1 MYRQKFIEQG
11 FDIPSSATGK
21 CKIRCHFCQHT
32 RSSKNRND
40 KPLSVDLVNGVYKCH
55 HCDQKGRIMMGEANK
70 KYNKPTTLLSDISDN
85 VIQYFANRKI
95 SQSTL
100 EMLGIGSFTKN
111 GNEYIAF
118 NYFDSFNN
126 HVNTKYRNVNDK
138 KDMRQLS
145 GAKPSPYNAKVIKNA
160 PYIIITE
167 GEIDVASWVE
177 AGLLYTISGQNGAND
192 NWVSDVYDLLE
203 PIESIYIAVD
213 NDDKGKKYLR
223 DLSRRLEK
231 GKLFLVD
238 YDGYVDAN
246 EVLVDKGAATLR
258 EMFENAEPFPVD
270 GINRVMDFAEEAFSF
285 FVDGYPD
292 TYTTGLASLD
302 DYFKFHLSDVTIV
315 TGTPGAGKSNFVDYL
330 CVQAAKMHNFS
341 TAFYS
346 GEKAPKIHLTN
357 LVYKYIQN
365 SRFNLD
371 VTSDADKNRFFNG
384 LTFLHDHIF
393 YLNEQ
398 ENKADDILSKAKYL
412 VKRHNIR
419 ILVVDNWTTM
429 DTTTPQG
436 VDIRDY
442 FGMLLA
448 KFTRFAKEYECH
460 VLLVVHPRKL
470 QKKDDGRYV
479 IPDGYDLYSSS
490 HFYNLTDN
498 GISLRADDGY
508 TDVTIWKI
516 RHKEFVGKEGSIT
529 VRFDSG
535 SGGNYYDSEKVGFN
549 PTQTYAEKYGKED
562 NAPF

>member
-1 MYRQKFIEQG
+1 M
-11 FDIPSSATGK
+11 
-21 CKIRCHFCQHT
+21 
-32 RSSKNRND
+32 
-40 KPLSVDLVNGVYKCH
+40 
-55 HCDQKGRIMMGEANK
+55 
-70 KYNKPTTLLSDISDN
+70 
-85 VIQYFANRKI
+85 
-95 SQSTL
+95 
-100 EMLGIGSFTKN
+100 
-111 GNEYIAF
+111 
-118 NYFDSFNN
+118 
-126 HVNTKYRNVNDK
+126 
-138 KDMRQLS
+138 
-145 GAKPSPYNAKVIKNA
+145 
-160 PYIIITE
+160 
-167 GEIDVASWVE
+167 
-177 AGLLYTISGQNGAND
+177 
-192 NWVSDVYDLLE
+192 
-203 PIESIYIAVD
+203 
-213 NDDKGKKYLR
+213 
-223 DLSRRLEK
+223 
-231 GKLFLVD
+231 
-238 YDGYVDAN
+238 
-246 EVLVDKGAATLR
+246 LVDKGAATLR
-258 EMFENAEPFPVD
+258 EMFEKAEPFPVD

-302 DYFKFHLSDVTIV
+302 DYFKFHLSDVTII

-371 VTSDADKNRFFNG
+371 VTSDADKKRFFDG

-398 ENKADDILSKAKYL
+398 ENKAEDILSKAKYL

-436 VDIRDY
+436 VDTRDY

-470 QKKDDGRYV
+470 QKKDDGRY
-479 IPDGYDLYSSS
+479 IMPTGYDLYSSS

-508 TDVTIWKI
+508 TDVRIWKV
-516 RHKEFVGKEGSIT
+516 RHQEFVGKEGSIT

-562 NAPF
+562 NTPF

>member
-11 FDIPSSATGK
+11 FDVPSSATGK

-32 RSSKNRND
+32 RSSKNKND
-40 KPLSVDLVNGVYKCH
+40 KPLSVDLINGVYKCH
-55 HCDQKGRIMMGEANK
+55 HCDKKGKLMMAETNK
-70 KYNKPTTLLSDISDN
+70 SYNKPTTLLSDISDN
-85 VIQYFANRKI
+85 VVQYFANRMIGKD
-95 SQSTL
+95 TL
-100 EMLGIGSFTKN
+100 DMLGIGSFTKN

-118 NYFDSFNN
+118 NYFDSYNN
-126 HVNTKYRNVNDK
+126 HVNTKYRNVSDK

-145 GAKPSPYNAKVIKNA
+145 GAQPSPYNAKVIKNA

-231 GKLFLVD
+231 DKLFLVD

-258 EMFENAEPFPVD
+258 EMFEKAEPFPVD

-302 DYFKFHLSDVTIV
+302 DYFKFHLSDVTII

-371 VTSDADKNRFFNG
+371 VTSDADKKRFFNG

-398 ENKADDILSKAKYL
+398 ENKAEDILSKAKYL

-436 VDIRDY
+436 VDTRDY

-470 QKKDDGRYV
+470 QKKDDGRY
-479 IPDGYDLYSSS
+479 IMPTGYDLYSSS

-508 TDVTIWKI
+508 TDVRIWKV
-516 RHKEFVGKEGSIT
+516 RHQEFVGKEGSIT

-562 NAPF
+562 NTPF

>member
-1 MYRQKFIEQG
+1 
-11 FDIPSSATGK
+11 
-21 CKIRCHFCQHT
+21 
-32 RSSKNRND
+32 
-40 KPLSVDLVNGVYKCH
+40 
-55 HCDQKGRIMMGEANK
+55 MMGEANK

-145 GAKPSPYNAKVIKNA
+145 GAQPSPYNAKVIKNA

-223 DLSRRLEK
+223 DLSRRFDK

-258 EMFENAEPFPVD
+258 EMFEKAEPFPVD

-292 TYTTGLASLD
+292 TYATGLASLD

-371 VTSDADKNRFFNG
+371 VTSDADKKRFFDG

-436 VDIRDY
+436 VDTRDY

-479 IPDGYDLYSSS
+479 MPTGYDLYSSS

-516 RHKEFVGKEGSIT
+516 RHQEFVGKEGSIT

>member
-11 FDIPSSATGK
+11 FDVPSSATGK

-32 RSSKNRND
+32 RSSKNKND
-40 KPLSVDLVNGVYKCH
+40 KPLSVDLINGVYKCH
-55 HCDQKGRIMMGEANK
+55 HCDKKGKLMMAETNK
-70 KYNKPTTLLSDISDN
+70 SYNKPTTLLSDISDN
-85 VIQYFANRKI
+85 VVQYFANRMIGKD
-95 SQSTL
+95 TL
-100 EMLGIGSFTKN
+100 DMLGIGSFTKN

-118 NYFDSFNN
+118 NYFDSYNN
-126 HVNTKYRNVNDK
+126 HVNTKYRNVSDK

-223 DLSRRLEK
+223 DLSRRFDK
-231 GKLFLVD
+231 SKLFLID
-238 YDGYVDAN
+238 YGGYVDAN
-246 EVLVDKGAATLR
+246 EVLVDKGAASLK
-258 EMFENAEPFPVD
+258 EMFEKAEPFPVE

-292 TYTTGLASLD
+292 TYPTGLSSLD

-346 GEKAPKIHLTN
+346 GEKTPKIHLTN

-371 VTSDADKNRFFNG
+371 VTSDGDKKRFFDG

-398 ENKADDILSKAKYL
+398 ENKADDILSKARYL

-436 VDIRDY
+436 VDTRDY

-479 IPDGYDLYSSS
+479 MPTGYDLYSSS

-516 RHKEFVGKEGSIT
+516 RHQEFVGKEGSIT

-549 PTQTYAEKYGKED
+549 PTQTYAERYGKED
-562 NAPF
+562 DTPF

>member
-11 FDIPSSATGK
+11 FDVPSSATGK

-32 RSSKNRND
+32 RSSKNKND
-40 KPLSVDLVNGVYKCH
+40 KPLSVDLINGVYKCH
-55 HCDQKGRIMMGEANK
+55 HCDKKGKLMMAETNK
-70 KYNKPTTLLSDISDN
+70 SYNKPTTLLSDISDN
-85 VIQYFANRKI
+85 VVQYFANRMIGKD
-95 SQSTL
+95 TL
-100 EMLGIGSFTKN
+100 DMLGIGSFTKN

-118 NYFDSFNN
+118 NYFDSYNN
-126 HVNTKYRNVNDK
+126 HVNTKYRNVSDK

-145 GAKPSPYNAKVIKNA
+145 GAQPSPYNAKVIKNA

-238 YDGYVDAN
+238 YGGYVDAN

-258 EMFENAEPFPVD
+258 EMFEKAEPFPVD

-302 DYFKFHLSDVTIV
+302 DYFKFHLSDVTII

-371 VTSDADKNRFFNG
+371 VTSDADKKRFFDG

-398 ENKADDILSKAKYL
+398 ENKAEDILSKAKYL

-436 VDIRDY
+436 VDTRDY

-470 QKKDDGRYV
+470 QKKDDGRY
-479 IPDGYDLYSSS
+479 IMPTGYDLYSSS

-508 TDVTIWKI
+508 TDVRIWKV
-516 RHKEFVGKEGSIT
+516 RHQEFVGKEGSIT

-562 NAPF
+562 NTPF

>member
-11 FDIPSSATGK
+11 FDVPSSATGK

-32 RSSKNRND
+32 RSSKNKND
-40 KPLSVDLVNGVYKCH
+40 KPLSVDLINGVYKCH
-55 HCDQKGRIMMGEANK
+55 HCDKKGKLMMAETNK
-70 KYNKPTTLLSDISDN
+70 SYNKPTTLLSDISDN
-85 VIQYFANRKI
+85 VVQYFANRMIGKD
-95 SQSTL
+95 TL
-100 EMLGIGSFTKN
+100 DMLGIGSFTKN

-145 GAKPSPYNAKVIKNA
+145 GAQPSPYNAKVIKNA

-231 GKLFLVD
+231 DKLFLVD

-258 EMFENAEPFPVD
+258 EMFEKAEPFPVD

-302 DYFKFHLSDVTIV
+302 DYFKFHLSDVTII

-371 VTSDADKNRFFNG
+371 VTSDADKKRFFDG

-398 ENKADDILSKAKYL
+398 ENKAEDILSKAKYL

-436 VDIRDY
+436 VDTRDY

-470 QKKDDGRYV
+470 QKKDDGRY
-479 IPDGYDLYSSS
+479 IMPTGYDLYSSS

-508 TDVTIWKI
+508 TDVRIWKV
-516 RHKEFVGKEGSIT
+516 RHQEFVGKEGSIT

-562 NAPF
+562 NTPF